1 MSPSSFVNT
10 NVGMSLKD
18 ISNKQDEMM
27 PPPPPSV
34 TPTPTSSTS
43 SFVEEFN
50 ENNFVNHLL
59 KHNEPLVSL
68 VILDSLLESSDL
80 LLLNSQEPPSTQ
92 AKDNG
97 ASCIDEKKIV
107 SEKPKRRKSTP
118 VISLSARVA
127 TQQET
132 ASIKLK
138 SKPVKRT
145 ASSALFDK
153 ENMPSKK
160 IKLESKEV
168 ADKNGA
174 LQKEL
179 PFECFECKKVLSSN
193 HNMLRHLKTIH
204 NKTEKDIVKLTK
216 PHVEHVE
223 NLKLTDN
230 LQTCE
235 FCAKSFKRENT
246 LLAHIKSF
254 HLNGIA
260 NKN

>member
-1 MSPSSFVNT
+1 
-10 NVGMSLKD
+10 MSLKD

-27 PPPPPSV
+27 PPPQSV
-34 TPTPTSSTS
+34 TPAPTSSTS

-50 ENNFVNHLL
+50 ENNFVNYLL

-68 VILDSLLESSDL
+68 GILDSLLESSDL
-80 LLLNSQEPPSTQ
+80 LLLNSQEPPPTQ
-92 AKDNG
+92 AKENG
-97 ASCIDEKKIV
+97 ASCKDEKKIMP
-107 SEKPKRRKSTP
+107 EKPKRRKSTP

-127 TQQET
+127 TQQEPT
-132 ASIKLK
+132 STKLK

-160 IKLESKEV
+160 IKLESKEIV
-168 ADKNGA
+168 DENRA
-174 LQKEL
+174 LQEEL

-193 HNMLRHLKTIH
+193 YNMLRHLKTIH

-216 PHVEHVE
+216 PHVKHVE

-230 LQTCE
+230 LQACE